1 MGQSVIVCL
10 LSILL
15 FSVVS
20 FKRNRHGFAG
30 DSLLPQI
37 AELRIPCLSAMST
50 NVAIPQQVVNWK
62 PEVATPL
69 TAVGWHH
76 VTLHN

>member
-1 MGQSVIVCL
+1 VI
-10 LSILL
+10 
-15 FSVVS
+15 S

-37 AELRIPCLSAMST
+37 AELRIPCLKTKST
-50 NVAIPQQVVNWK
+50 NVEIPQQVVNWK
-62 PEVATPL
+62 PEVVTSLA
-69 TAVGWHH
+69 AVGAHH